1 MAADEITWEI
11 TVFWLVLN
19 NAVRC
24 GFLTNYKPV
33 EYLFESS
40 DTTLFSA
47 MLRRP
52 GHVLH
57 PLLPSLKTTGY
68 HLRKRSHG
76 LKLSAVQSSF
86 LRKNFIYRMI
96 YTDIYCICLFM
107 IHVYFSICYI
117 LFYYYFCILTS
128 IF

>member
-11 TVFWLVLN
+11 PVFWLVLN

-76 LKLSAVQSSF
+76 LKYLQ
-86 LRKNFIYRMI
+86 
-96 YTDIYCICLFM
+96 
-107 IHVYFSICYI
+107 FSRV
-117 LFYYYFCILTS
+117 F
-128 IF
+128 